1 MGLTDDL
8 ARLGEMRR
16 DGVLTEE
23 EFARAK
29 AAVLTAPV
37 DVSGPAPRPPADRA
51 HGPDHGASDDDD
63 SDDSDDDDDTRDDRG
78 PPRPFRR
85 DAAEQARAER
95 QWAMYIHFSVLAGV
109 IVPLAGFLLPI
120 VLWQTKRED
129 LPGVDAHGR
138 AVANWLIS
146 ALVYGVGCTALAF
159 ALVGIPLLVALGVL
173 SILFPIVGGLR
184 AGEGTLWTYPLTIP
198 FLR

>member
-63 SDDSDDDDDTRDDRG
+63 SDDSDDDDTRDDRG

-95 QWAMYIHFSVLAGV
+95 
-109 IVPLAGFLLPI
+109 
-120 VLWQTKRED
+120 
-129 LPGVDAHGR
+129 
-138 AVANWLIS
+138 
-146 ALVYGVGCTALAF
+146 
-159 ALVGIPLLVALGVL
+159 
-173 SILFPIVGGLR
+173 
-184 AGEGTLWTYPLTIP
+184 
-198 FLR
+198 